1 MGVDARDWGTQGYG
15 GGGGGRGYYR
25 GRWNEKGLKQE
36 RMRSFSL
43 GLREEAKKKGAGS
56 GKARYSRQEIWTPI
70 FSPTNWMLLNAR

>member
-43 GLREEAKKKGAGS
+43 GLREEAK
-56 GKARYSRQEIWTPI
+56 
-70 FSPTNWMLLNAR
+70 